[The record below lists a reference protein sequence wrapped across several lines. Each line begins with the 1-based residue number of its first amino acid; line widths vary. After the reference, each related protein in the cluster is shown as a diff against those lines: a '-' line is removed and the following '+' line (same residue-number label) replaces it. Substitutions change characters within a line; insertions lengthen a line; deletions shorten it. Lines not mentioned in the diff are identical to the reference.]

1 MKKKVLFVID
11 SLQSG
16 GAEKSLVSLLSLLDY
31 EKYEVDLLMFSASG
45 LYLPL
50 LPKQVN
56 VLDVPIVIKR
66 QAEKFKNLIKHKYFK
81 ELFLR
86 IGASISLRN
95 PYINN
100 NLHAAQIVWRW
111 VSKGMDNLK
120 EKYDVAIAYSQGMPT
135 YFVANKV
142 YASKK
147 IAWVNTDYRLAAYNK
162 DFDLNYYEEFN
173 EIVAV
178 SDVCKEVLIQEIPK
192 IESRIQVVYDI
203 ISPTLIKSM
212 ANEGQGFSDQFE
224 GLRILTIG
232 RLVYEK
238 GYELAVEA
246 CYKLKQK
253 GYKFKWYVIG
263 EGNLQNKL
271 EEMISKYN
279 LHDTFILLGTHKNP
293 YPFIKQSDIYVQPS
307 RYEGYGLAIA
317 EARIFQKPIVA
328 TDFITVHN
336 QIKNRENGL
345 IVKMNSEEVYEG
357 IEEIIEDN
365 LLKKYLCENLK
376 NEQVGT
382 EGELKKVYAL
392 LEKY

>member
-1 MKKKVLFVID
+1 MKKKILFVID

-16 GAEKSLVSLLSLLDY
+16 GAEKSLVSLLSLFDY
-31 EKYEVDLLMFSASG
+31 KKYEVDLLMFSASG
-45 LYLPL
+45 LYFPL

-120 EKYDVAIAYSQGMPT
+120 GKYDVAIAYSQGMPT

-142 YASKK
+142 YASRK
-147 IAWVNTDYRLAAYNK
+147 IAWVNTDYRLAAYNRA
-162 DFDLNYYEEFN
+162 FDLEYYKKIN
-173 EIVAV
+173 EIVTV
-178 SDVCKEVLIQEIPK
+178 SDVCKDIFIREIPSIK
-192 IESRIQVVYDI
+192 SKVCVVYDI
-203 ISPTLIKSM
+203 ISPNLIKLM
-212 ANEGQGFSDQFE
+212 ADEDEGFDDQFN

-238 GYELAVEA
+238 GYELAIEA
-246 CYKLKQK
+246 CYKLKK
-253 GYKFKWYVIG
+253 EGYQFKWYVIG
-263 EGNLQNKL
+263 EGNLKNEMESMIRKYKL
-271 EEMISKYN
+271 N
-279 LHDTFILLGTHKNP
+279 DTFILLGTRTNP
-293 YPFIKQSDIYVQPS
+293 YPYIKQSDIYVQPS
-307 RYEGYGLAIA
+307 RFEGYGLALA
-317 EARIFQKPIVA
+317 EARMFQKPIVA

-336 QIKNRENGL
+336 QIKDRENGL
-345 IVKMNSEEVYEG
+345 IVKMNSTAVYEG
-357 IEEIIEDN
+357 VKEIIEN
-365 LLKKYLCENLK
+365 SLLKKRLCESLK
-376 NEQVGT
+376 KEQVGT
-382 EGELKKVYAL
+382 EEEIEKIYAL
-392 LEKY
+392 FN

>member
-1 MKKKVLFVID
+1 MKKKILFVID

-16 GAEKSLVSLLSLLDY
+16 GAEKSLVSLLSLFDY
-31 EKYEVDLLMFSASG
+31 TKYEVDLLMFSASG

-56 VLDVPIVIKR
+56 VLGVPTIIKR
-66 QAEKFKNLIKHKYFK
+66 QAEKFNYLIKHKYFK

-95 PYINN
+95 PYINKN
-100 NLHAAQIVWRW
+100 FHAAQIVWKW
-111 VSKGMDNLK
+111 LSKGLESLK

-142 YASKK
+142 YAYKK
-147 IAWVNTDYRLAAYNK
+147 IAWVNTDYKLAAYNK

-178 SDVCKEVLIQEIPK
+178 SDVCKEVLTQEIPK
-192 IESRIQVVYDI
+192 IESKIQVVYDI

-212 ANEGQGFSDQFE
+212 ANENEGFSDQFD

-246 CYKLKQK
+246 CYRLKQK
-253 GYKFKWYVIG
+253 GYRFKWYVIG
-263 EGNLQNKL
+263 EGNLQSEL
-271 EEMISKYN
+271 EDMVSKYN
-279 LHDTFILLGTHKNP
+279 LHDTFMLLGTFKNP

-317 EARIFQKPIVA
+317 EARIFQKPIVV

-345 IVKMNSEEVYEG
+345 IVKMDSEAIYEG
-357 IEEIIEDN
+357 VKEIIEND
-365 LLKKYLCENLK
+365 LLKKHLCENLK
-376 NEQVGT
+376 KDKVGT
-382 EGELKKVYAL
+382 EEEIKKIYASFN
-392 LEKY
+392 